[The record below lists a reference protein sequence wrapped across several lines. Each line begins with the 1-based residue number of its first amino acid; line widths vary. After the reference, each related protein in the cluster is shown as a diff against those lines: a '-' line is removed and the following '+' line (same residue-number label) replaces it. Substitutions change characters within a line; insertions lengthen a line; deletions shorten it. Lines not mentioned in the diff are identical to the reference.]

1 MATYKGNDIAPPDQ
15 LDSDI
20 KLTLAPRPGL
30 ENIEEDLNLP
40 PSAELDHMRK
50 PGEKNYMENQQM
62 AKNPSVVPVVG
73 RTGGGMDPDW
83 EKFQE
88 EQDRLGARKVKPKD
102 IDMMPTPGAGPPG
115 QGYRPYGS
123 EKGDKFRQGGMV
135 TKHGSSTHVACANKH
150 R

>member
-30 ENIEEDLNLP
+30 ENIEEDLKLP

-62 AKNPSVVPVVG
+62 ADKDGPRPVVRKIPEG
-73 RTGGGMDPDW
+73 VSGIGKDYPSPEPTNTVGSVGG
-83 EKFQE
+83 
-88 EQDRLGARKVKPKD
+88 KP
-102 IDMMPTPGAGPPG
+102 MG
-115 QGYRPYGS
+115 GYSEYGS
-123 EKGDKFRQGGMV
+123 TMGGTWKRPSNYNQGGMV
-135 TKHGSSTHVACANKH
+135 KHGSSTHVACQSKH
-150 R
+150 RG